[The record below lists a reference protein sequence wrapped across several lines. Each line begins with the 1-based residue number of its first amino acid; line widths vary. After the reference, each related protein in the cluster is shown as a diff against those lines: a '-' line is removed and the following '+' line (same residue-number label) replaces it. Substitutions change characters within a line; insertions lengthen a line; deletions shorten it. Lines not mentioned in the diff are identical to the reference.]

1 MVADDFIDDE
11 PQEFFGKIRIKLR
24 IAGQL
29 AKPFNLPFFA
39 GRIGR
44 RQRRFRLKLAHRL
57 RYFKPL
63 GQHEYERGID
73 IVDAFT
79 KTGEGFLIV
88 HDCILCRY

>member
-11 PQEFFGKIRIKLR
+11 AQEFFGEIGIKLR

-39 GRIGR
+39 GRVGGW
-44 RQRRFRLKLAHRL
+44 QRRLCLKLAHRL

-63 GQHEYERGID
+63 GQHEYECGID

>member
-1 MVADDFIDDE
+1 MVADDFINDE
-11 PQEFFGKIRIKLR
+11 TQEFFGKIGIKFR

-29 AKPFNLPFFA
+29 PKPFNLPFFA
-39 GRIGR
+39 GRVRR
-44 RQRRFRLKLAHRL
+44 RQRRLCLKLAHRL

-63 GQHEYERGID
+63 SQHEYKRGID

>member
-1 MVADDFIDDE
+1 MMADDFINDE
-11 PQEFFGKIRIKLR
+11 AQEFFSKIGIKLC

-29 AKPFNLPFFA
+29 AKPLNLPFFA
-39 GRIGR
+39 GGIGW
-44 RQRRFRLKLAHRL
+44 RQRRLCLKLAHRL

-63 GQHEYERGID
+63 GQHEYKRGID

-88 HDCILCRY
+88 HDCILCR